1 MTFQLLILST
11 IYPQS
16 IPCLG
21 ITAHW
26 LDDKYLRKSVALGLI
41 SGSGLAC
48 TNVELASAISNL
60 HKCFKIQNKVDR
72 GITDNGANFVFAY
85 QYVLTIPNIEENRKS
100 HPLFFAS
107 YRFRST
113 LT

>member
-26 LDDKYLRKSVALGLI
+26 LDDKYLLKSVALGLVRLL
-41 SGSGLAC
+41 GSH